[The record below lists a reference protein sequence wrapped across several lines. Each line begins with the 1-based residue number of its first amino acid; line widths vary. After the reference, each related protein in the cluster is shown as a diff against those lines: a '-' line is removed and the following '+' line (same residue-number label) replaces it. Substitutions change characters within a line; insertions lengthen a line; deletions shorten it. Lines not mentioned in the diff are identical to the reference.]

1 MVNGYLHRL
10 EKLEA
15 EHAAVAQ
22 PPTRFVIEFVNGQ
35 REAIT
40 LLANGQWFHRA
51 DSESEDELRQRAR
64 RASGGEGVEVSS

>member
-1 MVNGYLHRL
+1 MANGYLHRL

-15 EHAAVAQ
+15 EHAHVAQ
-22 PPTRFVIEFVNGQ
+22 PLRPFVIEFVNAQ

-51 DSESEDELRQRAR
+51 DGESEDEFRVRAG
-64 RASGGEGVEVSS
+64 RAVGWDD